1 MIENPSFR
9 EITIGMKKI
18 IGFILMLTAISS
30 SAQTVLA
37 SAELEAENIKEV
49 RIEGSFVDV
58 YVKNGDRVYFKGE
71 INGSGDEGD
80 YRFDTDIEGSTLV
93 IKVLREKSSNSWKGY
108 SMKESRIDL
117 TIIDGV
123 ALDID
128 NSSGDIYVANLR
140 ASESRIEAT
149 SGDISLRSVVANLRV
164 ETSSGDIDIDELIGD
179 SEIESTSGDQE
190 LSNIKGNIETRAS
203 SGDIDVI
210 NFNGLVDITATSGD
224 IDINGGVGRLRV
236 QTSSG
241 NIDGRDIELI
251 GDADFKATSGDIE
264 IDFENNI
271 DDLSFDLTGSSGD
284 LEVGNKSG
292 SKRLMIDRG
301 GYKVTGVTSSGDQE
315 YE

>member
-1 MIENPSFR
+1 M
-9 EITIGMKKI
+9 GLV
-18 IGFILMLTAISS
+18 FILSGMGV

-37 SAELEAENIKEV
+37 SAELEAQNIEEV

-71 INGSGDEGD
+71 INGSGDKGD

-93 IKVLREKSSNSWKGY
+93 IKVLREKSNSSWKGY

-117 TIIDGV
+117 TIMDGV
-123 ALDID
+123 SLDID
-128 NSSGDIYVANLR
+128 NSSGDIHVANLR

-149 SGDISLRSVVANLRV
+149 SGDITLRSIVANLKV
-164 ETSSGDIDIDELIGD
+164 ETSSGDIDIDGLTGD

-190 LSNIKGNIETRAS
+190 LSNIRGNIETRAS
-203 SGDIDVI
+203 SGDIDVV

-224 IDINGGVGRLRV
+224 IEIRGGVGRLRV

-241 NIDGRDIELI
+241 NIDGRNIELS
-251 GDADFKATSGDIE
+251 GNANFKATSGDIE

-271 DDLSFDLTGSSGD
+271 GDLSFDLTASSGNLD
-284 LEVGNKSG
+284 VGNKSG

>member
-1 MIENPSFR
+1 MKQL
-9 EITIGMKKI
+9 IGLV
-18 IGFILMLTAISS
+18 LMLLGVSA

-37 SAELEAENIKEV
+37 FAELEAENVSEV
-49 RIEGSFVDV
+49 RIDGSFVDV

-71 INGSGDEGD
+71 INGDGDKGD
-80 YRFDTDIEGSTLV
+80 YRFDTEIVGSTLV
-93 IKVLREKSSNSWKGY
+93 IKVIRERSNSSWKGY

-123 ALDID
+123 SLDID

-149 SGDISLRSVVANLRV
+149 SGDISLRSIVANLKV
-164 ETSSGDIDIDELIGD
+164 ETSSGDIDIDGLTGD
-179 SEIESTSGDQE
+179 SDIESTSGDQTIA
-190 LSNIKGNIETRAS
+190 NAKGDIETQAS
-203 SGDIDVI
+203 SGDIDII
-210 NFNGLVDITATSGD
+210 NFNGFIDVTATSGD
-224 IDINGGVGRLRV
+224 VEIRGGRGRVRA

-241 NIDGRDIELI
+241 NIDGRGIELT
-251 GDADFKATSGDIE
+251 GNANFKATSGDVE

-271 DDLSFDLTGSSGD
+271 NDLSFDLTATSGN
-284 LEVGNKSG
+284 LEVGNRSG
-292 SKRLMIDRG
+292 SKRLIMDRG